1 MPDEQGFTTHLL
13 DIQDARAKLKGSME
27 EVIVAKAW
35 EVWQTSLEIQ
45 LDMERKQAHAL
56 QDIPGQ

>member
-13 DIQDARAKLKGSME
+13 DIQDACAKLKGSME
-27 EVIVAKAW
+27 EIIVAKAW